1 MALSLNLEFMPGIG
15 GPAHYRSAF
24 EAAVYALDHRKAP
37 MASNRPS
44 SRLEEKLRHLWHR
57 TDLLRTLLSRRML
70 VAFIMGF
77 AAGLPL
83 LLTIGVL
90 QAWMK
95 DAGVDLSVIGLMNL
109 VQIPYTWKFLWAPLL
124 DRYAIPLLGRRKGWL
139 TIAQLA
145 LIAAIA
151 VLGLS
156 DPQQHFG
163 LMALAACLVAFFSAT
178 QDIVIDAYRRED
190 LPDNELGL
198 GSSLYIYGYRL
209 GMLLAGGGGLI
220 MADHMPF
227 SQVYGLMALCLLPC
241 LLTTWLTPEPPV
253 VAGTPQTLKE
263 AVVAPLIEYFRRP
276 EAVWMLVF
284 ILFYKVGDTMASA
297 ISTPFYLDIGFSKS
311 QVGAVVKLFGF
322 WATIAG
328 AGIGGLMLLRLGIAR
343 CLWIFGVLQALST
356 AGFAVL
362 ARMGDHLPALAGVIA
377 FENFSSGM
385 GTSAFVAF
393 MASITNKK
401 FTATQ
406 YALLSSLMGIPRV
419 FASAPTGFMAKYLG
433 WEGFFIFCTLIA
445 IPGMLMLVKFAPWNP
460 HQVEVSPETANRNH
474 G

>member
-1 MALSLNLEFMPGIG
+1 MTTANFLNVI
-15 GPAHYRSAF
+15 A
-24 EAAVYALDHRKAP
+24 
-37 MASNRPS
+37 
-44 SRLEEKLRHLWHR
+44 
-57 TDLLRTLLSRRML
+57 SRRML
-70 VAFIMGF
+70 VALVMGF
-77 AAGLPL
+77 SSGLPL

-95 DAGVDLSVIGLMNL
+95 DAGVDLTVIGLMNL
-109 VQIPYTWKFLWAPLL
+109 VQIPYTWKFMWAPLL
-124 DRYAIPLLGRRKGWL
+124 DRYAIPFLGRRRGWL
-139 TIAQLA
+139 MMAQLA
-145 LIAAIA
+145 LITAI
-151 VLGLS
+151 VGLGMS
-156 DPQQHFG
+156 NPRDHFG
-163 LMALAACLVAFFSAT
+163 LMALMAGLVAFFSAT

-190 LPDNELGL
+190 LSDEELGL

-227 SQVYGLMALCLLPC
+227 SQVYGIMALCLLPC
-241 LLTTWLTPEPPV
+241 LITTWLTPEPPV
-253 VAGTPQTLKE
+253 VEGTPTTLKD
-263 AVVAPLIEYFRRP
+263 AVVAPLVEYLQRP
-276 EAVWMLVF
+276 EALWMLSF
-284 ILFYKVGDTMASA
+284 ILFYKIGDSMASA

-311 QVGAVVKLFGF
+311 EVGAVVKLFGF

-328 AGIGGLMLLRLGIAR
+328 AGIGGIAMLRLGISR

-356 AGFAVL
+356 ACFAVL
-362 ARMGDHLPALAGVIA
+362 ARVGEHLPTLAGVIA
-377 FENFSSGM
+377 FENLSSGM

-419 FASAPTGFMAKYLG
+419 FASAPTGFMAKTMG

-445 IPGMLMLVKFAPWNP
+445 IPGLLMLTKFAPWHRTRP
-460 HQVEVSPETANRNH
+460 VSLP
-474 G
+474 